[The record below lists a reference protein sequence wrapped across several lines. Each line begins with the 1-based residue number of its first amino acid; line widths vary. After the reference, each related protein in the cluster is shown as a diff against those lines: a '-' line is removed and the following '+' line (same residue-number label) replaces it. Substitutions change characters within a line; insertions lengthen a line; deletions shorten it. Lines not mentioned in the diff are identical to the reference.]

1 MNKESLVF
9 TLAALTASN
18 NNISRA
24 QLMKTLS
31 KKSQ

>member
-1 MNKESLVF
+1 MDKESLVF

-24 QLMKTLS
+24 LLS
-31 KKSQ
+31 KKS